1 MSKATN
7 RKRKG
12 VKGRISRV
20 VEMLKTADRRS
31 VPNGF
36 ASYVDSRIVD
46 KAIAILEGKEEQ
58 EVESPTTRFANY
70 WKIRGEGKVEGD

>member
-12 VKGRISRV
+12 VKDRISRV

-46 KAIAILEGKEEQ
+46 KAVAILEGKEE
-58 EVESPTTRFANY
+58 
-70 WKIRGEGKVEGD
+70 